1 MRFSIIIPAYN
12 IQEYI
17 GRSIKSV
24 LAQTFKSYEVIV
36 INDCSTDKTLEK
48 INEFNNI
55 IVINHEKNK
64 CLGGA
69 RNSRVKGC

>member
-36 INDCSTDKTLEK
+36 INDCSTDK
-48 INEFNNI
+48 NI
-55 IVINHEKNK
+55 RKNK
-64 CLGGA
+64 
-69 RNSRVKGC
+69 